1 MEVKFQ
7 CGKFEV
13 SLDCTNEKD
22 MFQKVADLQEVFGN
36 RYFGP
41 DGEEDTDLVYSVR
54 ESDGNKFYELVSYK
68 YKKRL
73 QFGQRKADGALF
85 PKKWVDLW
93 QGNGVESGESDEEAP
108 APAPKKKATSNG
120 KAPF

>member
-7 CGKFEV
+7 CGKFEI
-13 SLDCTNEKD
+13 SLECSNEKEL
-22 MFQKVADLQEVFGN
+22 FEKVADLQEVFGN

-54 ESDGNKFYELVSYK
+54 ESDGNKFYELVSK
-68 YKKRL
+68 RYKKRL
-73 QFGQRKADGALF
+73 QFGQRKTGGTLF

-93 QGNGVESGESDEEAP
+93 QGESVESEEE
-108 APAPKKKATSNG
+108 APAPKKKTTSSG